1 MTENELLNDVRL
13 DKWLWAAR
21 FFKTRAL
28 AAVAI
33 RSGKVALNRERTKP
47 AKTVQAG
54 DELNIRR
61 GPYQYVVRVVRISK
75 HRAPAAKAA
84 LLYKETEEGIRTREL
99 LAEQLRAHV
108 GHRPKFRG
116 RPTKRARRDVTRF
129 TRQPD

>member
-33 RSGKVALNRERTKP
+33 RSGKVMLNSERTKP

-54 DELNIRR
+54 DELRIRH
-61 GPYQYVVRVVRISK
+61 GPYQYVVRVVGISK

-84 LLYKETEEGIRTREL
+84 LLYKETEEGIRAREL
-99 LAEQLRAHV
+99 LAEQLRAEV
-108 GHRPKFRG
+108 QHRSRLRG
-116 RPTKRARRDVTRF
+116 RPTKRARRNISRF
-129 TRQPD
+129 TRRPD

>member
-33 RSGKVALNRERTKP
+33 RSAKVALNGERTKP

-54 DELNIRR
+54 DELKIRR
-61 GPYQYVVRVVRISK
+61 GPYQYVVRVVGISK

-84 LLYKETEEGIRTREL
+84 LLYKETEEGIRAREL

-108 GHRPKFRG
+108 GRRPKFRG
-116 RPTKRARRDVTRF
+116 RPTKRARRDITRF
-129 TRQPD
+129 TRRPD